1 MRFCWYFYSVKTYL
15 KLIPKKKKKTYFGL
29 CCLDWQFLFK
39 KYLDYEK
46 SQGDE
51 ERIESVKRKA
61 MEYVESTMA

>member
-1 MRFCWYFYSVKTYL
+1 MRFCWYFYSVKTYS
-15 KLIPKKKKKTYFGL
+15 KKKTYFGL